1 VIVRILSKSTLLL
14 IVFAALLPSACQTRP
29 GSQNTAN
36 EAAMARLQDNMR
48 SPEDPRGQLL
58 YHLMVAELA
67 LKNKQLEL
75 AASEYLLAARLG
87 DSGEVAE
94 RAMRIALV
102 AKKNDLALRAA
113 RRWVEL
119 EPDQTSAR
127 QSLALLFLR
136 TKQLDKAVDEFDQLI
151 KKADEKQRETVILQI
166 SGMLGQEEDLQAAT
180 ALMRKFKQRYP
191 ESTNVDFGIARL
203 ALKSGQTDLAQQ
215 SIKRALDKRPAE
227 QSYQELHAR
236 ILMQQG
242 KQADALEVL
251 ENVLAQYSESRRLR
265 ISYARLL
272 ALAGEYDKAVQQF
285 EILLKKQPDDADLLY
300 AAALLAIEVGKLKKG
315 EAYLHRMLSLKTRI
329 NDAHYYLGRI
339 AEKRNHFDQA
349 IQWYT
354 QVQTGE
360 RGLDAQFRV
369 ASLLGRKG
377 DVEAARRFLYELQK
391 HNPEFSIQIY
401 LAEIEI
407 LNTAGRY
414 ADALTVVSAAL
425 ETRPKQVDL
434 LYARSLVA
442 EKMGNMKTA
451 EGDLRTLLSVE
462 PENAHA
468 LNALGYMLTNHGER
482 YQEALDYIQQA
493 LKLLPNEPAVIDS
506 MGWIYYR
513 LGDLTLAEKHLRR
526 AYALN
531 KDAEIASHLAEVLWA
546 QGKKAETRVL
556 LKEAAARDPDSP
568 HLIDVQQRLIR

>member
-1 VIVRILSKSTLLL
+1 VIVRILSKSALLL
-14 IVFAALLPSACQTRP
+14 VAFATLVLSACQPRP
-29 GSQNTAN
+29 GDQNAVN
-36 EAAMARLQDNMR
+36 EAAMARLQNNSH
-48 SPEDPRGQLL
+48 SPENQRGQLL

-67 LKNKQLEL
+67 LRNKQLEL

-87 DSGEVAE
+87 NSAEVAE

-102 AKKNDLALRAA
+102 AKKDDIALRAA

-119 EPDQTSAR
+119 EPDQTQAR
-127 QSLALLFLR
+127 QALALLYLR
-136 TKQLDKAVDEFDQLI
+136 TGQMDKAADEFDQLV
-151 KKADEKQRETVILQI
+151 KAADEKQRETVILQI
-166 SGMLGQEEDLQAAT
+166 SGILGQEEDLQSAST
-180 ALMRKFKQRYP
+180 LMNKFKARYP
-191 ESTNVDFGIARL
+191 DSANVDYGIALL
-203 ALKSGQTDLAQQ
+203 ALKAGQPDQAQQ
-215 SIKRALDKRPAE
+215 SIKLALDKRPAE

-236 ILMQQG
+236 ILMHQG
-242 KQADALEVL
+242 KQAEALKVL
-251 ENVLAQYSESRRLR
+251 EDVLAQYSESRRLR

-272 ALAGEYDKAVQQF
+272 ALAGKYDEAVQQF

-315 EAYLHRMLSLKTRI
+315 EAYLHRMMSLKARL

-391 HNPEFSIQIY
+391 QNPELSIQIY

-407 LNTAGRY
+407 LNAAGRY
-414 ADALTVVSAAL
+414 ADAMTVVTAAL
-425 ETRPKQVDL
+425 ESKPEQVDL
-434 LYARSLVA
+434 LYARSLIA
-442 EKMGNMKTA
+442 EKTGDMKTA
-451 EGDLRTLLSVE
+451 EADLRVLLEVE

-468 LNALGYMLTNHGER
+468 LNALGYMLSNHTQR
-482 YQEALDYIQQA
+482 YQEALDYIERA

-506 MGWIYYR
+506 IGWINFR
-513 LGDLTLAEKHLRR
+513 LGNLPLAEQHLRR
-526 AYALN
+526 AYELN

-546 QGKKAETRVL
+546 QGKKEETRAL
-556 LKEAAARDPDSP
+556 LKEAIKLDPESP
-568 HLIDVQQRLIR
+568 HLKDLQERLIQ

>member
-1 VIVRILSKSTLLL
+1 
-14 IVFAALLPSACQTRP
+14 
-29 GSQNTAN
+29 
-36 EAAMARLQDNMR
+36 M
-48 SPEDPRGQLL
+48 
-58 YHLMVAELA
+58 
-67 LKNKQLEL
+67 
-75 AASEYLLAARLG
+75 
-87 DSGEVAE
+87 
-94 RAMRIALV
+94 
-102 AKKNDLALRAA
+102 
-113 RRWVEL
+113 
-119 EPDQTSAR
+119 
-127 QSLALLFLR
+127 
-136 TKQLDKAVDEFDQLI
+136 
-151 KKADEKQRETVILQI
+151 ILQI

-180 ALMRKFKQRYP
+180 ALMGKFKERYP
-191 ESTNVDFGIARL
+191 DSANVDFGIAHL
-203 ALKSGQTDLAQQ
+203 ALKAGQTELAQQ
-215 SIKRALDKRPAE
+215 SIKRALDKRPGE

-242 KQADALEVL
+242 KQAEALKVL
-251 ENVLAQYSESRRLR
+251 ESVLAQYSESRRLR

-272 ALAGEYDKAVQQF
+272 ALAGKYDEAVQQF

-391 HNPEFSIQIY
+391 QNPELSIQIY

-414 ADALTVVSAAL
+414 ADAITVVTVAL
-425 ETRPKQVDL
+425 EKKPKQVDL

-442 EKMGNMKTA
+442 EKMGDMKTA
-451 EGDLRTLLSVE
+451 EADLRTLLKVE
-462 PENAHA
+462 PDNAHA
-468 LNALGYMLTNHGER
+468 LNALGYMLTNHGQR
-482 YQEALDYIQQA
+482 YQEALGYIERA

-506 MGWIYYR
+506 MGWIHYR
-513 LGDLTLAEKHLRR
+513 LGNLPLAEQYLRR

-531 KDAEIASHLAEVLWA
+531 KDGEIASHLAEVLWA
-546 QGKKAETRVL
+546 QGKKKETRDL
-556 LKEAAARDPDSP
+556 LKEAATSDPDSP
-568 HLIDVQQRLIR
+568 YLKDVQERLIR